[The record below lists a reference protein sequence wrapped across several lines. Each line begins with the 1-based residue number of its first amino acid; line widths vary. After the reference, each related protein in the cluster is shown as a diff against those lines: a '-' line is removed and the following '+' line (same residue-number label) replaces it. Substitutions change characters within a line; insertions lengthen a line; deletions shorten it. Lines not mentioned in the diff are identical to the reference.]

1 VKCRS
6 CRTDLGEPVLDL
18 GLTPIANAYPL
29 VDDPS
34 PEHLYPLRLHVCPVC
49 FLVQIEDVVTRET
62 HFNADYAY
70 RSGASSSWRA
80 HVESYA
86 RRMIDE
92 LALGPGSTVVEVG
105 SNDGALGSAFVAA
118 GVRTLGVDPAA
129 KAAGAA
135 GAKGVETVVGF
146 FGAQLAGDLKARG
159 VAADVMCANNV
170 LAHVP
175 DLDDFVAG
183 FAALLK
189 PEGVVTF
196 EFPLVMDLLAGGSYD
211 TIYHEHYSYLSL
223 TALEPLFARHG
234 LVVADVERLPTHGG
248 SARLFVRHSAV
259 AERGVR
265 VGVMAEEEAHAGL
278 SDLSVYRAFA
288 TKVAAHRGALREF
301 IRIQKKSGSRI
312 AAYGA
317 PAKAATLLAYCGIG
331 LESLDFA
338 VDRAEPK
345 QGRRIPGAGIE
356 ISAPERLWDETPDV
370 VLILAWNLWREI
382 ADDLAPLAERGVR
395 LAVPMPEPA
404 FLP

>member
-1 VKCRS
+1 V
-6 CRTDLGEPVLDL
+6 LGDPVLDL
-18 GLTPIANAYPL
+18 GLTPIANAYPRI
-29 VDDPS
+29 DDPS
-34 PEHLYPLRLHVCPVC
+34 PEHLYPLRLHVCPTC

-80 HVESYA
+80 HVEGYA

-105 SNDGALGSAFVAA
+105 SNDGALASAFVAA

-129 KAAGAA
+129 NAADAAGAN
-135 GAKGVETVVGF
+135 GVETVVGF
-146 FGAQLAGDLKARG
+146 FGAQLAGELKTRSVVADL
-159 VAADVMCANNV
+159 MCANNV

-183 FAALLK
+183 FAALLR

-248 SARLFVRHSAV
+248 SARLFVRHRTAAV
-259 AERGVR
+259 RGPR
-265 VGVMAEEEAHAGL
+265 VEALAEEEQSAGL
-278 SDLSVYRAFA
+278 SDLAIYRAFA
-288 TKVAAHRGALREF
+288 AKVAAHREAFRAFVRRLKDSG
-301 IRIQKKSGSRI
+301 QKI

-331 LESLDFA
+331 RESIDYA

-345 QGRRIPGAGIE
+345 QGRRIPGACIE
-356 ISAPERLWDETPDV
+356 ISPPERLWDETPDV

-382 ADDLAPLAERGVR
+382 AADLAPLVARGVR
-395 LAVPMPEPA
+395 LAVPMPVPA

>member
-1 VKCRS
+1 MRCRS
-6 CRTDLGEPVLDL
+6 CRAVLGEPVLDL
-18 GLTPIANAYPL
+18 GLTPIANAYPRL
-29 VDDPS
+29 DDPS
-34 PEHLYPLRLHVCPVC
+34 TEQLHPLRLHVCPAC
-49 FLVQIEDVVTRET
+49 FLVQIEAVVTRET

-80 HVESYA
+80 HVEAYA

-105 SNDGALGSAFVAA
+105 SNDGALASAFVAA

-135 GAKGVETVVGF
+135 GAKGVETVIGF
-146 FGAQLAGDLKARG
+146 FGAQLARELEARG

-175 DLDDFVAG
+175 DLDDFVEG
-183 FAALLK
+183 FAQLLK
-189 PEGVVTF
+189 PKGVATF

-248 SARLFVRHSAV
+248 SARLFVRHCSAAGRGTRV
-259 AERGVR
+259 ETLAQEERR
-265 VGVMAEEEAHAGL
+265 AGL
-278 SDLSVYRAFA
+278 SDLAVYRAFA
-288 TKVAAHRGALREF
+288 AKVAARREALRAF
-301 IRIQKKSGSRI
+301 IRDLKKDGQRI

-317 PAKAATLLAYCGIG
+317 PAKATTLLAYCGIG
-331 LESLDFA
+331 RESIDYA
-338 VDRAEPK
+338 VDRAETK
-345 QGRRIPGAGIE
+345 QGRRIPGVGIE
-356 ISAPERLWDETPDV
+356 ISPPQRLWDETPDV

-382 ADDLAPLAERGVR
+382 AADLTPLVERGVR

-404 FLP
+404 LLP

>member
-1 VKCRS
+1 MKCRS
-6 CRTDLGEPVLDL
+6 CHAALGEPVLDL
-18 GLTPIANAYPL
+18 GLTPIANAYRRA
-29 VDDPS
+29 DDPS
-34 PEHLYPLRLHVCPVC
+34 PELRYPLRLHVCPAC
-49 FLVQIEDVVTRET
+49 FLAQIEDVVARET
-62 HFNADYAY
+62 HFNTDYAY

-80 HVESYA
+80 HVEGYA

-92 LALGPGSTVVEVG
+92 LALGPASTVVEVG
-105 SNDGALGSAFVAA
+105 SNDGALAGAFAAA
-118 GVRTLGVDPAA
+118 GMRTLGVDPAA
-129 KAAGAA
+129 NAAETA

-146 FGAQLAGDLKARG
+146 FGGELAYNLRGRG
-159 VAADVMCANNV
+159 VAADMMCANNV

-175 DLDDFVAG
+175 DLDDFIAG

-189 PEGVVTF
+189 PKGVISF

-223 TALEPLFARHG
+223 TALEPLFSRHG

-248 SARLFVRHSAV
+248 SARLFVRHRSSCVRGPSVEAL
-259 AERGVR
+259 AEHENR
-265 VGVMAEEEAHAGL
+265 AGL
-278 SDLSVYRAFA
+278 RDLAVFRDFA
-288 TKVAAHRGALREF
+288 TKVAAHRERLRAF
-301 IRIQKKSGSRI
+301 VRTQKDAGRRI

-317 PAKAATLLAYCGIG
+317 PAKATTLLAYCGLG
-331 LESLDFA
+331 RESLDFA

-345 QGRRIPGAGIE
+345 QGRRIPGAE
-356 ISAPERLWDETPDV
+356 IDISPPQRLWDDTPDV

-382 ADDLAPLAERGVR
+382 AADLAPLVARGVR